1 MFIVCLLIRI
11 RAVKLH
17 MIINTVQT
25 WHTVTQLNQSKVW
38 PRSRSA
44 VLKAREFAYMRNQ
57 WSVSSHDGA
66 MARYTV
72 NTLLTS
78 LIGLKER
85 CVFCGEKPN
94 KYIWQDI
101 LQSMRPLHS
110 CCSALV
116 ACITL
121 QWRHERSHLLLST
134 FASCHLLHARIVT
147 ALHRDC
153 DVTQLH
159 VVIFQLMQFVVRYI
173 RYL

>member
-1 MFIVCLLIRI
+1 MFIVYLLIRI

-17 MIINTVQT
+17 MIMNAVQT
-25 WHTVTQLNQSKVW
+25 WHTITQLNQSKVW
-38 PRSRSA
+38 PRSA
-44 VLKAREFAYMRNQ
+44 VLKAREFAYIRNQ

-101 LQSMRPLHS
+101 PQSMRPLQVPPLLKFLTS
-110 CCSALV
+110 WFEIWNIPWGIRVECKIALFYQTCYV
-116 ACITL
+116 KCK
-121 QWRHERSHLLLST
+121 
-134 FASCHLLHARIVT
+134 
-147 ALHRDC
+147 
-153 DVTQLH
+153 
-159 VVIFQLMQFVVRYI
+159 
-173 RYL
+173 